1 MSVINKMLKDLDRR
15 HGLPQS
21 DGAAAVRAP
30 SQGPAP
36 GHEWLWRTL
45 AVLMLVA
52 LVWACWVAYQV
63 WPRPIATELAL
74 RGVIKDA
81 APSATAVSPVPAH
94 SVAQVTGN
102 ASVPARLFA
111 GLDLLRMAT
120 EITTPIRSGAA
131 RQPKTLQGVAA
142 ANTSPSGAQ
151 GQTPRLSEGASLAL
165 RLQATDLLAKGT
177 ADKSDRSR
185 VPAERAEV
193 AFRQAVTVLNQGRV
207 SDAEALL
214 VSALKLDP
222 AHASA
227 RQTYIAMLLEQG
239 RLEAARKELQ
249 VALSIDPEQ
258 ARFALPL
265 ARIQAGLREYVAAL
279 EVLGK
284 VPENAAGPELS
295 VLRAVI
301 LQRLGRHAEAIA
313 YYERSLKTASDDGPT
328 LLGYGISLDALGR
341 SDEAAQAY
349 RRVLAVKSVMPE
361 IRAYAEAR
369 LRTLE

>member
-15 HGLPQS
+15 QGLPPS
-21 DGAAAVRAP
+21 EGASAVRAP
-30 SQGPAP
+30 TLGPAP

-81 APSATAVSPVPAH
+81 VPAVSPVPAH
-94 SVAQVTGN
+94 PAAQVTSS
-102 ASVPARLFA
+102 APVPARLSA
-111 GLDLLRMAT
+111 GLDLLRLAT
-120 EITTPIRSGAA
+120 EITTPIRSEAA
-131 RQPKTLQGVAA
+131 RRPKTLQGVAA
-142 ANTSPSGAQ
+142 ANTTLSGAQ
-151 GQTPRLSEGASLAL
+151 GQAPRLSEGASPPL
-165 RLQATDLLAKGT
+165 RLQTTDVLAKGT

-185 VPAERAEV
+185 IPAERAEV
-193 AFRQAVTVLNQGRV
+193 AFRQAVTALNQGRV
-207 SDAEALL
+207 SDAEELL

-265 ARIQAGLREYVAAL
+265 ARIQAGLREYAAAL

-301 LQRLGRHAEAIA
+301 LQRLGRHVEAVA
-313 YYERSLKTASDDGPT
+313 YYVRSLKTSSDDAPT

-341 SDEAAQAY
+341 SVEAAQAY